1 MDRIFEDYV
10 SSVTGIEEREDGGE
24 RMKGGKEQG
33 KTTMDRI
40 FEDYV
45 SSATVQPTSH
55 DAFLKII

>member
-33 KTTMDRI
+33 KTTMERI

-45 SSATVQPTSH
+45 SSSATATSSKTQKS
-55 DAFLKII
+55 D